1 MKPMRRPIFAR
12 CLLPFFLL
20 LCVVVCAG
28 CAQEPFAPTT
38 DLDNFQKL
46 QQQKEQAEVKPEVQA
61 VTPAAVT
68 ADNPADYL
76 LGAGDL
82 ITVTV
87 FESAQPE
94 RRGTGLLARLRQPA
108 AARQRRG
115 GRLTA
120 AEAEERIE
128 RLYAARYLHDPH
140 VTVYIKEHVSKQIT
154 LVGSLVKPG
163 TYDYVSRRRLL
174 DVIAIARGSAK
185 MPAPPPMSAAPT
197 PGPTSPFPSWSTWTN

>member
-1 MKPMRRPIFAR
+1 MMPMRRPCFTR
-12 CLLPFFLL
+12 FLLPFFLL
-20 LCVVVCAG
+20 LATLLTG
-28 CAQEPFAPTT
+28 CAKEQFVATT

-46 QQQKEQAEVKPEVQA
+46 QQQKEQAEIKPEVQA
-61 VTPAAVT
+61 VTPAAMT

-87 FESAQPE
+87 FESAALNAE
-94 RRGTGLLARLRQPA
+94 VRVSSRGFVSLPLLDNVEVA
-108 AARQRRG
+108 G
-115 GRLTA
+115 LTA
-120 AEAEERIE
+120 AEAEEKIE

-174 DVIAIARGSAK
+174 DVIAIAQGLGAKAGSTAYVSRTDAK
-185 MPAPPPMSAAPT
+185 
-197 PGPTSPFPSWSTWTN
+197 TN